1 MLFSINPNFF
11 AFFKVYNEYRDA
23 WSSRGSIGIG
33 RAHFGLA
40 SLHGSLY
47 AVGGVGHAGILD
59 SCEKYDPGA
68 DVWVPIGE

>member
-1 MLFSINPNFF
+1 MTPHSF
-11 AFFKVYNEYRDA
+11 ATSKVYSESHDT
-23 WSSRGSIGIG
+23 WSGRGSMGTG

-40 SLHGSLY
+40 ALHGSLY
-47 AVGGVGHAGILD
+47 AVGGVGWARGGSQILD